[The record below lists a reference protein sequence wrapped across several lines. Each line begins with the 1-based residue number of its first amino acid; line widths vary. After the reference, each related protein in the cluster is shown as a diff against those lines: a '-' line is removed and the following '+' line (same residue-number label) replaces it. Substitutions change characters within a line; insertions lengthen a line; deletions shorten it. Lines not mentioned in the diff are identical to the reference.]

1 MAQFARALGG
11 ERGAMPAGAFGA
23 VLDAYLRASSPDR
36 YGRLASAMRSALLR
50 DAEYRRIRL
59 TRSLT
64 YAQYAPLYRDAGLTG
79 DRKRDEG
86 LEKAAFRRLQDAR
99 RDLESLERGGGEA
112 GEDPRAGFVREVAA
126 VGRRMGFG
134 IDMERTKI
142 GTYIGYLELINEE
155 NKALEAAKAK
165 KNRL

>member
-1 MAQFARALGG
+1 
-11 ERGAMPAGAFGA
+11 MPPGAFDT
-23 VLDAYLRASSPDR
+23 VLDAYLRQSSPDR
-36 YGRLASAMRSALLR
+36 YGRLASAMRSALVR

-64 YAQYAPLYRDAGLTG
+64 YGAYASLYAACGLTG
-79 DRKRDEG
+79 HPRRDDG
-86 LEKAAFRRLQDAR
+86 LEKAALRRLQDAR
-99 RDLESLERGGGEA
+99 RDLEALERGGGEA
-112 GEDPRAGFVREVAA
+112 GADPCAGFMREVAA

-134 IDMERTKI
+134 IDVERTKI

-155 NKALEAAKAK
+155 NKAVEAEKSK